1 MAYTKEELREILQ
14 KDFIEDPF
22 AFTSGRRNNDM
33 VDSMCI
39 CFALD
44 EEWTEMYAK
53 HADNYVEHSDHAP
66 NSQNGLP
73 FNYFDIFLKEH
84 YERVKKWLEDKENI
98 SGYNRGETDIMD
110 YAINY

>member
-1 MAYTKEELREILQ
+1 MDAHTKEELKSYLQ
-14 KDFIEDPF
+14 NEFIDNPN
-22 AFTSGRRNNDM
+22 AFIAGHRNDDM

-53 HADNYVEHSDHAP
+53 HSDNFVVHGSD
-66 NSQNGLP
+66 
-73 FNYFDIFLKEH
+73 YFKEYLEDH
-84 YERVKKWLEDKENI
+84 YERVKDWLDNKEA
-98 SGYNRGETDIMD
+98 SGYNRGETDIMN

>member
-1 MAYTKEELREILQ
+1 MSWTKEELKEILQ
-14 KDFIEDPF
+14 KDFIDNQD
-22 AFTSGRRNNDM
+22 AFITGRRNNDM

-53 HADNYVEHSDHAP
+53 RADNFLLKDDGAE
-66 NSQNGLP
+66 
-73 FNYFDIFLKEH
+73 YFDKYLVDH
-84 YERVKKWLEDKENI
+84 YERVKKWLDQKEAN
-98 SGYNRGETDIMD
+98 GYVRGEVDIMN